1 MKNLISAKA
10 RILKSDG
17 SNISKLFKHQINRGI
32 HSRAKKTHYQ
42 CWICGK
48 IEAPYFKEGE
58 LCAPITDGYR
68 WHKID
73 KNRWICHHC
82 DAHGFSDSN
91 TTVPREQREPIWDEW
106 QEYVRTSNKKVLSL
120 IKEKDPE
127 YYEEYELY
135 ESEDEDDE

>member
-1 MKNLISAKA
+1 MTFTFSKNLFI
-10 RILKSDG
+10 RFYC
-17 SNISKLFKHQINRGI
+17 LFENCIIRPIKNHYYRN
-32 HSRAKKTHYQ
+32 KKTHYQ

-58 LCAPITDGYR
+58 LCAPITDGYG

-82 DAHGFSDSN
+82 DAHGFSDSS
-91 TTVPREQREPIWDEW
+91 TIVPREQREPTWDEW
-106 QEYVRTSNKKVLSL
+106 QEYVRTSNEKVLSL

-127 YYEEYELY
+127 YYEEHELF